1 MLSRLLAS
9 CHTVSQLSNS
19 CRSTTCRATVSMM
32 SDAPA
37 VTSVA
42 SSSYV
47 AGSASI
53 AYVTAPD
60 ASVANTLA
68 RGLINCNLAACINI
82 IPSITSIY
90 MWEGELNEDIEV
102 LMMIKTKTS
111 KIDDISKYIREH
123 HPYKVAEVIS
133 VPIENGNAPY
143 MDFLAKALEK

>member
-1 MLSRLLAS
+1 M
-9 CHTVSQLSNS
+9 SNS
-19 CRSTTCRATVSMM
+19 T
-32 SDAPA
+32 A

-42 SSSYV
+42 STSYV
-47 AGSASI
+47 AGSASV

-60 ASVANTLA
+60 SSVAKTLA
-68 RGLINCNLAACINI
+68 HGLINLKLAACINI

-90 MWEGELNEDIEV
+90 MWEGELNEDTEV
-102 LMMIKTKTS
+102 LMMIKTNTS

-143 MDFLAKALEK
+143 MDFLAKALEQ